1 MTQPERIGDYKII
14 EELDRDSFAVDY
26 RAHHT
31 SLNRT
36 VILKVPHERWTDDL
50 NFTVRFRRD
59 ARAAARLRH
68 PNIATV
74 YETGE
79 YDGQKYIA
87 SEQVG
92 GLSMRALL
100 EEEETLSL
108 ARSLPLLQHIAEALD
123 YAHTQGVIH
132 ADVNLDNIFVEET
145 KRGLQTT
152 VTGFG
157 LARIIEGCRT
167 SSPDEIPLAAPE
179 YLAPEQVDPGRSAEV
194 GSATDRYALGAVAY
208 HMLTGQPPFTGASED
223 VRQVIAKDA
232 PPMPTSVR
240 SELFDSLNREML
252 RMLAKAPDD
261 RFPSCRAFV
270 DRLRQVMLTESQI
283 LRIETR
289 LEPLYERLRDA
300 EKQADW
306 SGVVQL
312 GELIQVLDAAYRD
325 VPELILKARSEIR
338 GIKR

>member
-1 MTQPERIGDYKII
+1 LTQPERIGDYEIV
-14 EELDRDSFAVDY
+14 EEIGRDSFAIDY

-31 SLNRT
+31 SLNRR
-36 VILKVPHERWTDDL
+36 VILKVLHERWADDL
-50 NFTVRFRRD
+50 NITIRFRRET
-59 ARAAARLRH
+59 RAATRLRH

-79 YDGQKYIA
+79 KDDRKYIA
-87 SEQVG
+87 SEEVG
-92 GLSMRALL
+92 GRSLKELL
-100 EEEETLSL
+100 EEEDSLSL
-108 ARSLPLLQHIAEALD
+108 ARSLPFLQHIAEAVD

-132 ADVNLDNIFVEET
+132 ADLNTGNIFVEET

-152 VTGFG
+152 VAGFG
-157 LARIIEGCRT
+157 LARILEGCRA
-167 SSPDEIPLAAPE
+167 SAPDEVPPAAPE

-194 GSATDRYALGAVAY
+194 GPATDRYAVGAVAY
-208 HMLTGQPPFTGASED
+208 HMLTGQPPFTGTSGD
-223 VRQVIAKDA
+223 VRKTIAQDA
-232 PPMPTSVR
+232 PPAPTSVR

-252 RMLAKAPDD
+252 KMLDKSQND

-289 LEPLYERLRDA
+289 LEPLYERLRAA
-300 EKQADW
+300 EQQADW
-306 SGVVQL
+306 PGVVQM

-325 VPELILKARSEIR
+325 VPELIVKARKELR
-338 GIKR
+338 GLKK